1 MSNRCHWSACSFERN
16 VLGRVIFP
24 EALMHRKYMFRY
36 ILNGIRKVK
45 YITVYKKKNALKYI
59 NLQPIICLFIRYV
72 IVPDFFSMVVF
83 FYLKCKYIEQCGKR
97 LRQCKFHFVFFET
110 FLYLDVFSV
119 LWTRIFK
126 AHYALNWYTYIY
138 DYIICKSGI
147 FLYCLTVY
155 I

>member
-45 YITVYKKKNALKYI
+45 YITVYKKKNALKYK

-72 IVPDFFSMVVF
+72 IVPDFFSMVVVF
-83 FYLKCKYIEQCGKR
+83 FIWNANILNSAKKIK
-97 LRQCKFHFVFFET
+97 CKFHLVCYET
-110 FLYLDVFSV
+110 FLYLDVFIYV

-138 DYIICKSGI
+138 VW
-147 FLYCLTVY
+147 LYHM
-155 I
+155 

>member
-72 IVPDFFSMVVF
+72 IVPDFFSMVV
-83 FYLKCKYIEQCGKR
+83 
-97 LRQCKFHFVFFET
+97 VFFLFEMQIYWT
-110 FLYLDVFSV
+110 VRKKIKTVQIPFCILWNVSVFRRFFCVVNPDIQSTLCIELIHLYL
-119 LWTRIFK
+119 W
-126 AHYALNWYTYIY
+126 
-138 DYIICKSGI
+138 
-147 FLYCLTVY
+147 LYHM
-155 I
+155 